1 MLGQEGVSR
10 RRLQFQRSVWLKSE
24 YNWQKLNRVNLIEL
38 KLLYKEIKKLKSV
51 EEFSATESFDR

>member
-38 KLLYKEIKKLKSV
+38 KLLYKKEEKLKSV